1 MRIGALFS
9 GGKDSMI
16 ALDWL
21 EKRGHDIVCLLTVIS
36 ESDESYMFH
45 IPNIEWTHKQSE
57 ALKIPQLIKKTKG
70 VKEEELEDLKDLI
83 KEAKEKY
90 SIEAVSAGAL
100 ASAYQRDRVV
110 KICNELGLV
119 SFTPYWQHN
128 DESYMNIVLDSGYE
142 IILVGVFAD
151 GLTPDLLGKKFDAE
165 LIKKLKE
172 IKKKTR
178 IHLAG
183 EGGEYETFVL
193 DGPMFKKRL
202 EIVDSE
208 IIKEKN
214 SAVLKIKKL
223 EIVEK

>member
-1 MRIGALFS
+1 
-9 GGKDSMI
+9 
-16 ALDWL
+16 
-21 EKRGHDIVCLLTVIS
+21 
-36 ESDESYMFH
+36 
-45 IPNIEWTHKQSE
+45 
-57 ALKIPQLIKKTKG
+57 
-70 VKEEELEDLKDLI
+70 
-83 KEAKEKY
+83 
-90 SIEAVSAGAL
+90 
-100 ASAYQRDRVV
+100 
-110 KICNELGLV
+110 
-119 SFTPYWQHN
+119 
-128 DESYMNIVLDSGYE
+128 MNIVLDSGYE